1 MSYEQPQ
8 PPVIG
13 APAPPP
19 SGDPSLPP
27 APPAP
32 PNPTTNGL
40 AIAGF
45 ILAFLLAPVG
55 LILSVVGL
63 TQAGKRQ
70 QKGKVLAVFGIIIS
84 LLIMAGV
91 TVAVVA
97 AGNKVATL
105 ADPGCTNGK
114 KAILDNAASAADGAN
129 PATMK
134 AGLQATIDGLNSAAA
149 KANHDN
155 VRDAMKVLAGDY
167 NQLLQAVNSGVA
179 PDAGLSEKLT
189 ADANKIDSLCSIG
202 GGK

>member
-8 PPVIG
+8 SPVVG

-19 SGDPSLPP
+19 SGDPSLPS
-27 APPAP
+27 PPP
-32 PNPTTNGL
+32 TQTTNGL

-55 LILSVVGL
+55 LILSVIGL
-63 TQAGKRQ
+63 IQAGKRQ
-70 QKGKVLAVFGIIIS
+70 QKGKVLAVFGIVIS
-84 LLIMAGV
+84 LLIMGGV

-97 AGNKVATL
+97 AGKKVATL
-105 ADPGCTNGK
+105 ADPGCTTGK
-114 KAILDNAASAADGAN
+114 SAILDNAAKAADGAN

-149 KANHDN
+149 KAKHDD
-155 VRDAMKVLAGDY
+155 VRDAMKVLAVDY